1 MAADSKNEVLKKP
14 ELPDVQTLE
23 RVVKKHHERREY
35 LRILRSTVAS
45 LLVVAAAAVIISM
58 LFLPVLR
65 VTGTSMTPTLH
76 DDELVVCR
84 KRGSFQK
91 GDIVAFYYNNK
102 ILLKRVIATAGDVV
116 DIKEDGTV
124 IVNGKTLNEPYVDGK
139 ALGECDIELPYQ
151 VPDERIFVMGDHRST
166 SVDSR
171 TKRIGCIAEEAVL
184 AGAEEVIRKADIQ
197 FGRLDWEFES
207 GERAI
212 DVDEA
217 VLRPVTDPFTGKKRA
232 EMPKLNER
240 LFRGVNVSAGT
251 SGDFYHEFSPQLRQA
266 DFIAGLEEYKREIE
280 FAVGLSYGDISNPQT
295 VDKTATEI
303 KSSKQRKFDTVTAIQ
318 NNLRVCLEDLCY
330 SLAFYNGLTQS
341 GYELSVN
348 FEDSILADDETKRA
362 SDRQDVSMG
371 IMPLWEYR
379 MKWYGEDEETA
390 KKMTSDSTAEVIE

>member
-14 ELPDVQTLE
+14 ELPDAQTLE
-23 RVVKKHHERREY
+23 RVVKKRHERREY

-84 KRGSFQK
+84 KRGSF
-91 GDIVAFYYNNK
+91 AFYYNNK

-184 AGAEEVIRKADIQ
+184 GKV
-197 FGRLDWEFES
+197 S
-207 GERAI
+207 
-212 DVDEA
+212 
-217 VLRPVTDPFTGKKRA
+217 LRIYPFKRI
-232 EMPKLNER
+232 
-240 LFRGVNVSAGT
+240 G
-251 SGDFYHEFSPQLRQA
+251 
-266 DFIAGLEEYKREIE
+266 
-280 FAVGLSYGDISNPQT
+280 T
-295 VDKTATEI
+295 VD
-303 KSSKQRKFDTVTAIQ
+303 
-318 NNLRVCLEDLCY
+318 
-330 SLAFYNGLTQS
+330 
-341 GYELSVN
+341 
-348 FEDSILADDETKRA
+348 
-362 SDRQDVSMG
+362 
-371 IMPLWEYR
+371 
-379 MKWYGEDEETA
+379 
-390 KKMTSDSTAEVIE
+390 

>member
-84 KRGSFQK
+84 KRGSFRK

-116 DIKEDGTV
+116 DIKDDGTV

-184 AGAEEVIRKADIQ
+184 
-197 FGRLDWEFES
+197 
-207 GERAI
+207 ER
-212 DVDEA
+212 
-217 VLRPVTDPFTGKKRA
+217 
-232 EMPKLNER
+232 
-240 LFRGVNVSAGT
+240 S
-251 SGDFYHEFSPQLRQA
+251 H
-266 DFIAGLEEYKREIE
+266 
-280 FAVGLSYGDISNPQT
+280 
-295 VDKTATEI
+295 
-303 KSSKQRKFDTVTAIQ
+303 
-318 NNLRVCLEDLCY
+318 
-330 SLAFYNGLTQS
+330 
-341 GYELSVN
+341 
-348 FEDSILADDETKRA
+348 
-362 SDRQDVSMG
+362 
-371 IMPLWEYR
+371 
-379 MKWYGEDEETA
+379 
-390 KKMTSDSTAEVIE
+390 